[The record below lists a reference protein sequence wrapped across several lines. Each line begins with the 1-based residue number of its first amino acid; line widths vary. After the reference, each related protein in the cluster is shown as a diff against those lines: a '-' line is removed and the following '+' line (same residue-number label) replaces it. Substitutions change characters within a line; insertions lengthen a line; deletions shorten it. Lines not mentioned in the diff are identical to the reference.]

1 MAMTLDTAI
10 KFTTKLE
17 GQGLDQLKRSLQGL
31 AQEAKRTP
39 KDLDRLYAAN
49 KKLAQAAGQSIN
61 SLNRQVTVLTNL
73 RNEAALGSRQFKF
86 YTAELEKLQ
95 RQQARI
101 DSAGAPQGGFLGA
114 LGGIKGGLA
123 GVAAL
128 VGTAGLS
135 QIAGGIATASME
147 AENATVRL
155 KALTSTYGEYNQAQ
169 QIAAK
174 IASTLRITN
183 TEATD
188 SFSKLYAGLRP
199 TGVGLKELEQ
209 IFVGFNVAAR
219 VSGATAEETR
229 NAMIQLK
236 QSLVSGVA
244 QGDELRS
251 ILEQAPALGQAVADQ
266 LSKLGTFGK
275 VTRSQLKELGS
286 EGKITTDVLIEALK
300 QLGDKELPKL
310 EASFNTG
317 SQAVT
322 DLQNA
327 VNKLQ
332 VALGNAFGPI
342 ALDLIKGFTTL
353 VNGAADAMERF
364 NTSRMDR
371 GQQIATNEQAFRN
384 AAKKIYGD
392 ETMGGLISFLNSE
405 FRAQYEQERQR
416 LIAGAQKGPALPEG
430 SGDTRE
436 AREAAAAE
444 REATRAAARKKALQ
458 DELKIRK
465 DAEDKL
471 ADAAQ
476 RNAEQIADFQRET
489 IKRAMELERDLADE
503 RLKIERQI
511 ADTRTKLQQT
521 LEDRQLEAERQRLA
535 AAGLSTEG
543 IETAKEVKEIFRRYD
558 EQRIENERGA
568 VDAQT
573 DLQRRLE
580 EFKTQTADGIGRI
593 QEGYARSV
601 SNILQDAGKKLGQ
614 LMEAGAQNAAS
625 TLTGAGGAAGAGTGG
640 GFVTG
645 GNLSSQAKALVAA
658 AAKLGV
664 SPLDLATIIGFETGG
679 TYSPSKM
686 GGAGGNYMGLIQFG
700 PNERRQYGAHRGQ
713 SFEEQVQGPVV
724 RYFQDRFKGVGMSTQ
739 GADLLTLY
747 RTVLGGNPKASLT
760 GRDAFGTSP
769 QSGVAAMA
777 PHRAEARRRF
787 FSGATISGPTPA
799 GAPVSPTMAPP
810 PAGFDPSSIMGGINR
825 AGSVLGGKIDEN
837 KRLNDLKTEEQTL
850 AALEQKYTAITGELN
865 QQLKA
870 ASDRLRD
877 EKLYGLLLAQGVT
890 PELAKQRVEL
900 EAVAAVERTN
910 LETLKTELEARIAI
924 LPVESA
930 IRQEL
935 EKQVE
940 QVENRLRLQGEVI
953 SKTEAAAE
961 AERKAREESQKTEQ
975 RAQDMKDLIANIKG
989 TLAQGVIGGID
1000 AAIEAAMTGAK
1011 DLDDQ
1016 LKQIA
1021 AGVLKQIGSA
1031 LIKFGLNSLF
1041 PGFGFANGGVMTN
1054 NGPAPLKRY
1063 SQGGIANRPQLA
1075 LYGEGSKPEA
1085 YVPLPDGRRIPVALQ
1100 GDKMRDA
1107 MGSGPMQAATSPV
1120 LNMSFQ
1126 STNIGGVEYVSRD
1139 QLESAMAATRR
1150 QAARDGAKRGMSMTL
1165 DKLQQSPSTR
1175 SRVGLR

>member
-1 MAMTLDTAI
+1 MALSLDTAI
-10 KFTTKLE
+10 KFTAKLE
-17 GQGLDQLKRSLQGL
+17 GQGLDQLKRGLQGM
-31 AQEAKRTP
+31 AQQANRSS
-39 KDLDRLYAAN
+39 KDLDQLYNAN
-49 KKLAQAAGQSIN
+49 KKLSQAAGQSIN
-61 SLNRQVTVLTNL
+61 SLNRQVQVLTNL

-86 YTAELEKLQ
+86 YSAELEKLQ
-95 RQQARI
+95 RQQARL
-101 DSAGAPQGGFLGA
+101 DTAGAAQGGFLGA
-114 LGGIKGGLA
+114 LGGIRGGLA

-135 QIAGGIATASME
+135 QVVGGIATASME

-332 VALGNAFGPI
+332 VALGEAFGPI
-342 ALDLIKGFTTL
+342 ALDLIKGFTAL

-364 NTSRMDR
+364 NRSRMDR

-392 ETMGGLISFLNSE
+392 ETMGGLISFLNSD
-405 FRAQYEQERQR
+405 FRAQYEAERQR

-430 SGDTRE
+430 SADTRE

-444 REATRAAARKKALQ
+444 REATRAAARKKALE
-458 DELKIRK
+458 DEVKIRK
-465 DAEDKL
+465 DTEEKL
-471 ADAAQ
+471 GDAAQ
-476 RNAEQIADFQRET
+476 RRAEQLADFQRET
-489 IKRAMELERDLADE
+489 AKRAAALERDLGDE

-511 ADTRTKLQQT
+511 ADTRTKLQAV
-521 LEDRQLEAERQRLA
+521 LEDRQLEAERQRLR

-543 IETAKEVKEIFRRYD
+543 IDTAREVKEIFRRYD
-558 EQRIENERGA
+558 QQRIENDRNA

-580 EFKTQTADGIGRI
+580 EFKISVAEGIGKI
-593 QEGYARSV
+593 QESYARSV
-601 SNILQDAGKKLGQ
+601 SNILQDAGEKLAEKMRQ
-614 LMEAGAQNAAS
+614 GAS
-625 TLTGAGGAAGAGTGG
+625 D
-640 GFVTG
+640 
-645 GNLSSQAKALVAA
+645 AA
-658 AAKLGV
+658 ATL
-664 SPLDLATIIGFETGG
+664 
-679 TYSPSKM
+679 
-686 GGAGGNYMGLIQFG
+686 GGAGGGATGALGPNRLMPGSVGRGQLSVGQLKSLAMAAGFNDRDASIMAAIAMAESGGGSGKLNNNPRTGDLSYGLWQVNMLGRMGPERRRQFG
-700 PNERRQYGAHRGQ
+700 IDSNEALFDPAVNASAARKVFESQGFGAW
-713 SFEEQVQGPVV
+713 SV
-724 RYFQDRFKGVGMSTQ
+724 FK
-739 GADLLTLY
+739 
-747 RTVLGGNPKASLT
+747 
-760 GRDAFGTSP
+760 
-769 QSGVAAMA
+769 
-777 PHRAEARRRF
+777 
-787 FSGATISGPTPA
+787 SGAYRQFLPGAMRAQA
-799 GAPVSPTMAPP
+799 GAPPAPMLP
-810 PAGFDPSSIMGGINR
+810 GAPAAGLPAGVQQ
-825 AGSVLGGKIDEN
+825 AGVRLDAALNES
-837 KRLNDLKTEEQTL
+837 KRQQQLLNEQQTV
-850 AALEQKYTAITGELN
+850 AALEQKYGAITNELDR
-865 QQLKA
+865 QRLS
-870 ASDRLRD
+870 ASEKLRD
-877 EKLYGLLLAQGVT
+877 EIRYSQLLKQGIA
-890 PELAKQRVEL
+890 PELARQTVEL
-900 EAVAAVERTN
+900 EAVAA
-910 LETLKTELEARIAI
+910 LEKIKLDALKIELEARIAT
-924 LPVESA
+924 LPVESE
-930 IRQEL
+930 IRKEL

-940 QVENRLRLQGEVI
+940 AIKERLRLQGQIIDKVKEE
-953 SKTEAAAE
+953 TEEERKRREQREKDEKRAAE
-961 AERKAREESQKTEQ
+961 LKELKA
-975 RAQDMKDLIANIKG
+975 AIGG
-989 TLAQGVIGGID
+989 TLSEGIIGGID
-1000 AAIEAAMTGAK
+1000 AAIEAAMTGAENLG
-1011 DLDDQ
+1011 DT
-1016 LKQIA
+1016 LKGIA
-1021 AGVLKQIGSA
+1021 AGVLKDIGNM
-1031 LIKFGLNSLF
+1031 LLRFGLNSLLGGAF
-1041 PGFGFANGGVMTN
+1041 GGGFFKFANGGVMTSS
-1054 NGPAPLKRY
+1054 GPAPLKKY

-1100 GDKMRDA
+1100 GQDKMREV
-1107 MGSGPMQAATSPV
+1107 MGAGPAQGASSPV

-1126 STNIGGVEYVSRD
+1126 TTNIGGVEYVSRE
-1139 QLESAMAATRR
+1139 QLEAAMAETRR
-1150 QAARDGAKRGMSMTL
+1150 AASRDGAKRGMTMTL

-1175 SRVGLR
+1175 TRVGLR

>member
-10 KFTTKLE
+10 KFTAKLE
-17 GQGLDQLKRSLQGL
+17 GQGLDQLKRGLQGM
-31 AQEAKRTP
+31 AQQANRSS

-86 YTAELEKLQ
+86 YSAELEKLQ

-101 DSAGAPQGGFLGA
+101 DSAGSAQGGFLGA
-114 LGGIKGGLA
+114 LGGIRGGLA

-300 QLGDKELPKL
+300 QLGDTELPKL

-342 ALDLIKGFTTL
+342 ALDLIRGFTTL

-444 REATRAAARKKALQ
+444 REATRAAARKKALE
-458 DELKIRK
+458 DELKIRQ
-465 DAEDKL
+465 DAEEKL

-521 LEDRQLEAERQRLA
+521 LEDRALEAERQRLA

-580 EFKTQTADGIGRI
+580 EFKISVAEGIGKL
-593 QEGYARSV
+593 QEAYARQV
-601 SNILQDAGKKLGQ
+601 STILQDAGEKLAEKMKTGAA
-614 LMEAGAQNAAS
+614 EAAA
-625 TLTGAGGAAGAGTGG
+625 TLGGAGGAGGALGPNRLIPGSVGRGQLNAGQLKALALAAGFNDRDASIMAAIAMAESGGRSNAHNNNAATGDNSYGLWQVNMLGRMGPQRRQAFGIGSNEALFDPAVNASAARKVFESQGFGAWSVFKSGAYRQFLPQAMRASATPMAPALPPATAPAMAGVTQAGA
-640 GFVTG
+640 
-645 GNLSSQAKALVAA
+645 NLSAA
-658 AAKLGV
+658 
-664 SPLDLATIIGFETGG
+664 
-679 TYSPSKM
+679 
-686 GGAGGNYMGLIQFG
+686 
-700 PNERRQYGAHRGQ
+700 
-713 SFEEQVQGPVV
+713 
-724 RYFQDRFKGVGMSTQ
+724 Q
-739 GADLLTLY
+739 GALSKQQQLA
-747 RTVLGGNPKASLT
+747 NE
-760 GRDAFGTSP
+760 
-769 QSGVAAMA
+769 QQ
-777 PHRAEARRRF
+777 
-787 FSGATISGPTPA
+787 TI
-799 GAPVSPTMAPP
+799 
-810 PAGFDPSSIMGGINR
+810 
-825 AGSVLGGKIDEN
+825 
-837 KRLNDLKTEEQTL
+837 
-850 AALEQKYTAITGELN
+850 AALEQKYGAITDALSR
-865 QQLKA
+865 QQEA
-870 ASDRLRD
+870 ASNKLRD
-877 EKLYGLLLAQGVT
+877 EVRYFELLKQGIS
-890 PELAKQRVEL
+890 PEIAKQRVEL
-900 EAVAAVERTN
+900 EATAAIEQEK
-910 LETLKTELEARIAI
+910 LLAMEAELQAKIAT
-924 LPVESA
+924 LPVDSA
-930 IRQEL
+930 LRQEL
-935 EKQVE
+935 EKQV
-940 QVENRLRLQGEVI
+940 QAIKDRLNLQGQLVN
-953 SKTEAAAE
+953 KTLELAD
-961 AERKAREESQKTEQ
+961 AERQAREEREKSEQ
-975 RAQDMKDLIANIKG
+975 RAAEIKELYSNIKG
-989 TLAQGVIGGID
+989 TIAEGIIGGIE
-1000 AAIEAAMTGAK
+1000 ATIEAAMTGAE
-1011 DLDDQ
+1011 DLEDQ

-1031 LIKFGLNSLF
+1031 LLRFGLNSLF
-1041 PGFGFANGGVMTN
+1041 PGFGFANGGIMTSS
-1054 NGPAPLKRY
+1054 GPAPLKKY

-1100 GDKMRDA
+1100 GQDKMREA
-1107 MGSGPMQAATSPV
+1107 MGAGPTQGMGAPV

-1139 QLESAMAATRR
+1139 QLEAAMAETRR
-1150 QAARDGAKRGMSMTL
+1150 AASRDGAKRGMTMTL

-1175 SRVGLR
+1175 TRVGLR

>member
-1 MAMTLDTAI
+1 MTLDTAI
-10 KFTTKLE
+10 KFTAKLE
-17 GQGLDQLKRSLQGL
+17 GQGLDQLKRGLQGM
-31 AQEAKRTP
+31 AQQANRSS

-101 DSAGAPQGGFLGA
+101 DSAGAAQGGFLGA
-114 LGGIKGGLA
+114 LGGIRGGLA

-444 REATRAAARKKALQ
+444 REATRAAARKKALE
-458 DELKIRK
+458 DEVKIRQ

-503 RLKIERQI
+503 RLKIEREIGATRRKI
-511 ADTRTKLQQT
+511 AQQE
-521 LEDRQLEAERQRLA
+521 EDLALEAEKQRLR

-543 IETAKEVKEIFRRYD
+543 IEAAQRINEIYRQFT
-558 EQRIENERGA
+558 EERIENEQNA
-568 VDAQT
+568 VDRQT

-580 EFKTQTADGIGRI
+580 QFKVQTADAIGKI

-601 SNILQDAGKKLGQ
+601 SNILQDAGKKLAEQMKTGAA
-614 LMEAGAQNAAS
+614 EAAA
-625 TLTGAGGAAGAGTGG
+625 TLGGAGGAGG
-640 GFVTG
+640 GLGPNRLTPGSVG
-645 GNLSSQAKALVAA
+645 RGQLKVGQLKALALAAGFNDRDASIMAAIAMAESGGRSNAHNNNAATGDNSYGLWQVNMLGRMGPERRRSFGIGSNEALFDPAVNASAARKVFQSQGFGAWSVFKSGAYKQFLPQAMRASAAPMAPALPPAA
-658 AAKLGV
+658 AVPGFNSAGV
-664 SPLDLATIIGFETGG
+664 
-679 TYSPSKM
+679 
-686 GGAGGNYMGLIQFG
+686 
-700 PNERRQYGAHRGQ
+700 
-713 SFEEQVQGPVV
+713 
-724 RYFQDRFKGVGMSTQ
+724 
-739 GADLLTLY
+739 
-747 RTVLGGNPKASLT
+747 
-760 GRDAFGTSP
+760 
-769 QSGVAAMA
+769 
-777 PHRAEARRRF
+777 
-787 FSGATISGPTPA
+787 
-799 GAPVSPTMAPP
+799 
-810 PAGFDPSSIMGGINR
+810 MGGIQSR
-825 AGSVLGGKIDEN
+825 ASELNASFGTQAAVNNQQSFNDKIDQL
-837 KRLNDLKTEEQTL
+837 RAQF
-850 AALEQKYTAITGELN
+850 AGITGELDG
-865 QQLKA
+865 QTKATKDQLADTNTLIELHKA
-870 ASDRLRD
+870 
-877 EKLYGLLLAQGVT
+877 GLT
-890 PELAKQRVEL
+890 PELAQQAL
-900 EAVAAVERTN
+900 D
-910 LETLKTELEARIAI
+910 LQRIAMA
-924 LPVESA
+924 ESA
-930 IRQEL
+930 ILNTVEQRALQELTLNKDLATGATLTEQERRLREETLRLVQERRAAQPEIVAGIQRENIEL
-935 EKQVE
+935 EKARQ
-940 QVENRLRLQGEVI
+940 NL
-953 SKTEAAAE
+953 EAM
-961 AERKAREESQKTEQ
+961 KQKQQEL
-975 RAQDMKDLIANIKG
+975 KDLYASIKG
-989 TLAQGVIGGID
+989 TIAQGIIGGIE
-1000 AAIEAAMTGAK
+1000 ASIEAAMTGAE
-1011 DLDDQ
+1011 DLEDQ

-1031 LIKFGLNSLF
+1031 LLRFGLNSLF
-1041 PGFGFANGGVMTN
+1041 PGFGFANGGVMTSS
-1054 NGPAPLKRY
+1054 GPAPLKRY

-1100 GDKMRDA
+1100 GQDKMREA
-1107 MGSGPMQAATSPV
+1107 MGAGPTQGMGAPV

-1139 QLESAMAATRR
+1139 QLEAAMAETRR
-1150 QAARDGAKRGMSMTL
+1150 AASRDGAKRGMTMTL

-1175 SRVGLR
+1175 TRVGLR

>member
-1 MAMTLDTAI
+1 MAMSLDTAI
-10 KFTTKLE
+10 KFTAKLE
-17 GQGLDQLKRSLQGL
+17 GQGLDQLKRGLQGM
-31 AQEAKRTP
+31 AQQANRSS
-39 KDLDRLYAAN
+39 KDLDQLYNAN
-49 KKLAQAAGQSIN
+49 KKLSQAAGQSIN
-61 SLNRQVTVLTNL
+61 SLNRQVQVLTNL

-86 YTAELEKLQ
+86 YSAELEKLQ
-95 RQQARI
+95 RQQAKL
-101 DSAGAPQGGFLGA
+101 DSAGGAQGGFLGA
-114 LGGIKGGLA
+114 LGGIRGGLA

-135 QIAGGIATASME
+135 QVVGGIATASME

-169 QIAAK
+169 QIAAR

-364 NTSRMDR
+364 NRSRMDR

-405 FRAQYEQERQR
+405 FRAQYEAERQR

-430 SGDTRE
+430 SADTRE

-444 REATRAAARKKALQ
+444 REATRAAARKKALE
-458 DELKIRK
+458 DEVKIRK

-476 RNAEQIADFQRET
+476 RNAEQLADFQQET
-489 IKRAMELERDLADE
+489 IKRAAELERDLADE
-503 RLKIERQI
+503 RLKVERQI
-511 ADTRTKLQQT
+511 GATRRKIAQQEEDIALQI
-521 LEDRQLEAERQRLA
+521 EKQRLR

-543 IETAKEVKEIFRRYD
+543 IEAAERINKIFREFSEERINN
-558 EQRIENERGA
+558 EQNAADRQN
-568 VDAQT
+568 

-580 EFKTQTADGIGRI
+580 LFKTQTADGIGKI

-601 SNILQDAGKKLGQ
+601 SNILQDAGEKLAEKMRQ
-614 LMEAGAQNAAS
+614 GAS
-625 TLTGAGGAAGAGTGG
+625 D
-640 GFVTG
+640 
-645 GNLSSQAKALVAA
+645 AA
-658 AAKLGV
+658 ATL
-664 SPLDLATIIGFETGG
+664 
-679 TYSPSKM
+679 
-686 GGAGGNYMGLIQFG
+686 GGAGGGATGALGPNRLMPGSVGRGQLSVGQLKSLAMAAGFNDRDASIMAAIAMAESGGRSGAHNNNAATGDNSYGLWQVNMLGRMGPERRRQFG
-700 PNERRQYGAHRGQ
+700 IGSNEALFDPAVNASAARKVFESQGFGAWSVFKSGAYKQFLPGAMRAQAGAPPAPMLPSRPGAAVPGFNSAGLMGGIQGQ
-713 SFEEQVQGPVV
+713 
-724 RYFQDRFKGVGMSTQ
+724 
-739 GADLLTLY
+739 
-747 RTVLGGNPKASLT
+747 ASQLSA
-760 GRDAFGTSP
+760 AFGTEAAVNNQ
-769 QSGVAAMA
+769 QSFNDKIKQL
-777 PHRAEARRRF
+777 RAEF
-787 FSGATISGPTPA
+787 A
-799 GAPVSPTMAPP
+799 GITSELDGQKQSTKDQLADTNALIEFHK
-810 PAGFDPSSIMGGINR
+810 AGLS
-825 AGSVLGGKIDEN
+825 
-837 KRLNDLKTEEQTL
+837 
-850 AALEQKYTAITGELN
+850 
-865 QQLKA
+865 
-870 ASDRLRD
+870 
-877 EKLYGLLLAQGVT
+877 
-890 PELAKQRVEL
+890 PELAQQALDLQRAAMEESKVLDEIEKRVTKELESKTLTEDERRLRQETLRLVQERRAAQPEIIAGVQAENVEL
-900 EAVAAVERTN
+900 ERARQN
-910 LETLKTELEARIAI
+910 LDRMKQKQ
-924 LPVESA
+924 
-930 IRQEL
+930 QEL
-935 EKQVE
+935 
-940 QVENRLRLQGEVI
+940 
-953 SKTEAAAE
+953 
-961 AERKAREESQKTEQ
+961 
-975 RAQDMKDLIANIKG
+975 KDLYASIKG
-989 TLAQGVIGGID
+989 TLAQGIIGGIE
-1000 AAIEAAMTGAK
+1000 ASIEAAMTGAE
-1011 DLDDQ
+1011 DLEQQ

-1021 AGVLKQIGSA
+1021 SGVLKQIGSA
-1031 LIKFGLNSLF
+1031 LLRFGLNSLF
-1041 PGFGFANGGVMTN
+1041 PGFGFANGGVMTSS
-1054 NGPAPLKRY
+1054 GPAPLKRY

-1100 GDKMRDA
+1100 GQDKMREV
-1107 MGSGPMQAATSPV
+1107 MGAGPAQGATSPV

-1126 STNIGGVEYVSRD
+1126 TTNIGGVEYVSRD
-1139 QLESAMAATRR
+1139 QLEAAMAETRR
-1150 QAARDGAKRGMSMTL
+1150 AASRDGAKRGMTMTL

-1175 SRVGLR
+1175 TRVGLR